1 MAAITKHKAFKAAL
15 LTLISP
21 LVVVL
26 LILCVLGLLAFW
38 FLRCIGIFFYGAWLR
53 FRFVQRWKPENKHIL
68 FVHSESPNWEQYI
81 EDNITPVVREQAVFL
96 NWSKRSE
103 WKNGKPLEAKIL
115 YHWGGEF
122 EFNPMAIV
130 FVRGRKVK
138 TIRFLQAFRDYKH
151 GKSLL
156 LRQQETELFACLTPD
171 VKS

>member
-1 MAAITKHKAFKAAL
+1 MPAFTKDKVFKVAL
-15 LTLISP
+15 ITLILP

-26 LILCVLGLLAFW
+26 LILCIPALLALW
-38 FLRCIGIFFYGAWLR
+38 VLDRIRLFFYGAWLR
-53 FRFVQRWKPENKHIL
+53 FRFVRRWKPESKHIL
-68 FVHSESPNWEQYI
+68 FVHSESPNWEHYI
-81 EDNITPVVREQAVFL
+81 EENITPVIRENAVFL
-96 NWSKRSE
+96 NWSKRAE

-130 FVRGRKVK
+130 FIRGRKVK

-156 LRQQETELFACLTPD
+156 LRKQETELFACLTPD